1 MFLSSDQKADKLC
14 YALFGKR
21 AEGLFGSKQIKSSK
35 SGKIGFYIV
44 VYSLI

>member
-1 MFLSSDQKADKLC
+1 MFLSSEQKADKLC

-21 AEGLFGSKQIKSSK
+21 AGLFGSKQIKSSK